1 MIKEAGAIVW
11 LFFAFAG
18 PAMAST
24 LSGTTGNGSTGGSGN
39 DGGTS
44 ANYNANGV
52 TLTDPLNGA
61 SFSTVVTNVTSFL
74 FNYVAIPLCVIM
86 VLVGAFQM
94 MTSAGDPEKFGKG
107 RKTLIYAAIGF
118 AVAIIAGGI
127 TTLIQN
133 ILGGSGGATTGGASG
148 TTGALPLG
156 S

>member
-1 MIKEAGAIVW
+1 MYNKIMKHLWAKITGAVVVFGSF
-11 LFFAFAG
+11 LMFAA
-18 PAMAST
+18 PAMASL
-24 LSGTTGNGSTGGSGN
+24 LSGDGGTYNPTGQGSTG
-39 DGGTS
+39 
-44 ANYNANGV
+44 GV

-61 SFSTVVTNVTSFL
+61 TFQTVVTNVTTFL
-74 FNYVAIPLCVIM
+74 FSYVAIPLCVIM

-133 ILGGSGGATTGGASG
+133 IIGSGTAGGVNPTSQ
-148 TTGALPLG
+148 G
-156 S
+156 SN